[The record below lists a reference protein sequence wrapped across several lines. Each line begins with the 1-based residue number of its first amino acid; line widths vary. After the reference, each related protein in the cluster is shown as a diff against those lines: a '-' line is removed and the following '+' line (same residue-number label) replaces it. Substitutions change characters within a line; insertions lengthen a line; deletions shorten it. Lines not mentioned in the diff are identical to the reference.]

1 LFLLYFQLV
10 ICAISSLLE
19 ARNSAGAVQKKM

>member
-1 LFLLYFQLV
+1 VYFQLV

>member
-1 LFLLYFQLV
+1 LYFQLV